1 MTCTIKTIQT
11 GLVSFGLSGQIFHA
25 PFISAHPH
33 FELTAICERSKNLSR
48 EKYPQ
53 ARVVRSFDEL
63 LAMDELELIVVN
75 SPDTTHYDFVRRALE
90 AGKNVVVE
98 KPITRTAAQAAELAA
113 LARSRGLMLSV
124 FQNRRWDG
132 DFLTVQSLLQAG
144 TLGRLVEFQSNFP
157 LYKPQVNLN
166 EWRETGQDGAG
177 VTYDLGAH
185 LVDQAV
191 QLFGLPRAVY
201 ADIALLRDGSRVDD
215 YCLIRLL
222 GSAKAPELRI
232 TLKAGY
238 LMCAREPRFVLHGTE
253 GSYVKYG
260 LDQQEA
266 CLRRGLLPGHPQ
278 WGEEDENLWGELY
291 TEVDGKEMR
300 EKRTTLR
307 GSYISYYDNLYR
319 HLRHNEPLLTDAADV
334 ANVIRILEVA
344 CLSSEVGK
352 IIEPGYL

>member
-1 MTCTIKTIQT
+1 MNTIKT

-25 PFISAHPH
+25 PFISSDSH
-33 FELTAICERSKNLSR
+33 FELTAICERTKNLSR
-48 EKYPQ
+48 EKYPKT
-53 ARVVRSFDEL
+53 RIVRSFDEL

-98 KPITRTAAQAAELAA
+98 KPITRTAMQAAELATF
-113 LARSRGLMLSV
+113 ARKQGLMLSV

-132 DFLTVQSLLQAG
+132 DFLTVQSLLQAR
-144 TLGRLVEFQSNFP
+144 TLGRLVEFESNFP

-166 EWRETGQDGAG
+166 EWRETGVDGAG

-191 QLFGLPRAVY
+191 QLFGLPEAVY
-201 ADIALLRDGSRVDD
+201 ADVAQLREGTRVDD

-222 GSAKAPELRI
+222 RPSKAPEVKI

-238 LMCAREPRFVLHGTE
+238 LMCAREPRFVLHGTK

-278 WGEEDENLWGELY
+278 WGEEDEALWGELH
-291 TEVDGKEMR
+291 TEADGKEF
-300 EKRTTLR
+300 RTKLPTLH
-307 GSYISYYDNLYR
+307 GNYSAYYDNIYR
-319 HLRHNEPLLTDAADV
+319 HLRHGETLLTDAATV

-344 CLSSEVGK
+344 CLSSEVEK